1 MLIFLLTLGTSFLIG
16 LLIGWAFSMRTRRRL
31 KHAFRFLQT
40 LITQAPDA
48 FFYQDLYDRK
58 KTFCS
63 QGLELT
69 FTLKQPV
76 RWTDILAKFGSED
89 AAILKNA
96 YQDLIHQGKSFSLLI
111 PSLTPS
117 LHFLIT
123 GQVVCATHY
132 HGVLI
137 AFRDVSDL
145 AQHLK
150 FAALIEEHKNI
161 LANALDALN
170 FPLFIRDTK
179 GLTFFANKA
188 VNQEKTAT
196 LNELSWLSL
205 TFQADKSFY
214 TLTYGQDTKTEE
226 ELQQIL
232 EHMLKAQRR
241 LCEKLPCAACLFN
254 AAGQLLACSPAFAK
268 LWGLDKRWLQS
279 EPSYEDYWDVV
290 QEKGLLS
297 RVADFADYKR
307 QQREDFA
314 RLSET
319 NEVFLYLPDG
329 RIIRRILIPYVQG
342 SVILLDEDQTNKKK

>member
-1 MLIFLLTLGTSFLIG
+1 MLLLSITTGFALLGG
-16 LLIGWAFSMRTRRRL
+16 LLIGWTFSMRTRRRL
-31 KHAFRFLQT
+31 KHSFRFLQT
-40 LITQAPDA
+40 LVTQAPDA

-58 KTFCS
+58 KNFTS
-63 QGLELT
+63 QALALT
-69 FTLKQPV
+69 FTLKHPI
-76 RWTDILAKFGSED
+76 RWTDILAKFSPENNL
-89 AAILKNA
+89 ILKTA
-96 YQDLIHQGKSFSLLI
+96 YNDLIQHGKAFSLML
-111 PSLTPS
+111 PNLTS
-117 LHFLIT
+117 STHFLIT
-123 GQVVCATHY
+123 GQIVYATHY
-132 HGVLI
+132 HGILI

-145 AQHLK
+145 AQQLK
-150 FAALIEEHKNI
+150 FANLMEEHKNI
-161 LANALDALN
+161 LANALDSLN
-170 FPLFIRDTK
+170 FPLFIRDAK
-179 GLTFFANKA
+179 GLTFFANQA
-188 VNQEKTAT
+188 VNQEKATT

-205 TFQADKSFY
+205 PFQADNSFY

-232 EHMLKAQRR
+232 ANMLKAQRR

-254 AAGQLLACSPAFAK
+254 AAGQLLACSPSFAK

-279 EPSYEDYWDVV
+279 EPSYEDYWDVI

-314 RLSET
+314 RLSDT

-342 SVILLDEDQTNKKK
+342 SVILLDEDHTNKKK